1 MIKEYFAKRRIRK
14 FLISMTRTLAIDY
27 GKSSE
32 YTEGQV
38 NTALSKLGY
47 SGELEEIAIAIFC
60 NEEVSN
66 KLGLD
71 KALIKKY
78 RGYPPE
84 HNAGYGGCDHSGGYG
99 GGDGGGSD

>member
-1 MIKEYFAKRRIRK
+1 
-14 FLISMTRTLAIDY
+14 MTRTLAVGY
-27 GKSSE
+27 GRSTE

-38 NTALSKLGY
+38 KTALNKLGY
-47 SGELEEIAIAIFC
+47 NREYEEIAIAIFC
-60 NEEVSN
+60 NEKVSE

-78 RGYPPE
+78 KGYPTE

-99 GGDGGGSD
+99 GGDVGGSD